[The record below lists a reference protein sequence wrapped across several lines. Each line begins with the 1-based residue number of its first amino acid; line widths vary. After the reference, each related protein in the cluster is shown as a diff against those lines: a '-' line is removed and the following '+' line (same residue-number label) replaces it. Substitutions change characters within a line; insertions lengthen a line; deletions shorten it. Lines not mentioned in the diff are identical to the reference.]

1 MDDSTHVYDR
11 VSIGSG
17 CFCHSHVKKEE
28 NAVTRCLEIRNVSKG
43 FKKKVALHPFSLLA
57 KEGECIV
64 LCGGNGAGK
73 STLLHILAGIS
84 SPRDGTVII
93 NNVDLMR
100 DRKKY
105 VSLIGYMP
113 DEFFAQETMTVKEF
127 LTFYGNFRKVPDGRV
142 DEVILTLGLEMKRNE
157 QIKHL
162 SKGMRQRLLFG
173 QAWMANPAVLI
184 LDEPTNGLDPYWI
197 KVFIELLRKI
207 KQSGTTI
214 IFSTH
219 MMDVAAEVG
228 DQVIFM
234 ENGKMVEAIKN
245 DHVDPERFMV
255 DLLSRYRQLED

>member
-1 MDDSTHVYDR
+1 MKCR
-11 VSIGSG
+11 
-17 CFCHSHVKKEE
+17 
-28 NAVTRCLEIRNVSKG
+28 LEIQSVSKE

-57 KEGECIV
+57 NEGECIV

-84 SPRDGTVII
+84 SPGEGTVTI
-93 NNVDLMR
+93 NNVSLMKN
-100 DRKKY
+100 RKKY

-127 LTFYGNFRKVPDGRV
+127 LTFYGNFRKVPDSRV
-142 DEVILTLGLEMKRNE
+142 NEVILTLGLEEKRNE
-157 QIKHL
+157 RIKHL

-173 QAWMANPAVLI
+173 QAWIANPALLI

-197 KVFIELLRKI
+197 NVFINLLKKI

-234 ENGKMVEAIKN
+234 ENGEMIAAITN
-245 DHVDPERFMV
+245 NHVDPQRFMV
-255 DLLSRYRQLED
+255 DLLSRYRQIEV